1 MHPPTPLTPP
11 SLEPPNRSHAQEID
25 KQDIH
30 PEVGGGGQLGGSMLE
45 RLQPRVHSPPKQPEN
60 ESRRSNTQL
69 VDISMETRNNV
80 PEFTYDI
87 ICRLLMENMTLRKT
101 IFMGTPPPSKQ
112 DFRVDLR

>member
-1 MHPPTPLTPP
+1 
-11 SLEPPNRSHAQEID
+11 
-25 KQDIH
+25 
-30 PEVGGGGQLGGSMLE
+30 MLE

-60 ESRRSNTQL
+60 ESRCSNTQL

-101 IFMGTPPPSKQ
+101 IFMDTPPLPLSKTSELTFAK
-112 DFRVDLR
+112 DFGCLYSDHFLLKI